1 MHTDH
6 GHHWHLET
14 LGRLVAAD
22 PTVLASTDVRTVEL
36 EDPQNCAE
44 AVTWWLERTEVGSE
58 GMVIKPA
65 DFIRR
70 GRRGL
75 LQPGIKCRGREY
87 LRIIYGPDYTRPE
100 RLESLRGRTAGVKRN
115 LALREFALGVEGL
128 SRFVAREPLRR
139 VHECVFGVLALE
151 SEPVD
156 PRL

>member
-6 GHHWHLET
+6 CHHWHLET

-70 GRRGL
+70 CRRGL

-87 LRIIYGPDYTRPE
+87 LRILCGPDYTR
-100 RLESLRGRTAGVKRN
+100 RIICESLHSVSQAYRASSSANPCVASTSAS
-115 LALREFALGVEGL
+115 LACW
-128 SRFVAREPLRR
+128 P
-139 VHECVFGVLALE
+139 
-151 SEPVD
+151 
-156 PRL
+156 